1 MIKRNSESFKEEL
14 LSLSR
19 DINIKLNFI
28 CANVQADL
36 NRLYIHVSRTHIH
49 DTAQCFLGVKP
60 FKHHSSSTTLP
71 AAALISQ
78 ETVPSMWTDKSYK

>member
-19 DINIKLNFI
+19 DINIILNFI

-49 DTAQCFLGVKP
+49 DTTQCFLGVEP

-71 AAALISQ
+71 AASLIL
-78 ETVPSMWTDKSYK
+78 TRNFTIYVD